1 MNSGET
7 NMNTNLGSTDMAN
20 THLASAVFDSHADA
34 ERAVSDLRN
43 AGVADSALS
52 VVTQTDG
59 VTTTAAADGEVVDE
73 THGSLLRG
81 ILGGGALGAGLG
93 VAALAIPGVGPLVA
107 AGAIAAS
114 AVPGAMAIGAAAGAA
129 AGTLNETLAKH
140 GIDEADAGYYGDHLT
155 RGGVLVSVDTRSGTV
170 SPETAADL
178 LYRNGGHNSR
188 RSRVSV

>member
-1 MNSGET
+1 MNAQT
-7 NMNTNLGSTDMAN
+7 
-20 THLASAVFDSHADA
+20 ASAIFDTQA
-34 ERAVSDLRN
+34 EAQRAVADLRA
-43 AGVADSALS
+43 AGVPDRALS
-52 VVTQTDG
+52 VVTQGDG
-59 VTTTAAADGEVVDE
+59 VTTTTDVGGDVTDE
-73 THGSLLRG
+73 HHGSIARG

-140 GIDEADAGYYGDHLT
+140 GIDRDDSDYYGDRLGL
-155 RGGVLVSVDTRSGTV
+155 GGVLVAVDANDGTV
-170 SPETAADL
+170 PFDDVADI

-188 RSRVSV
+188 RSRASAY